1 MKLNVKKLKKVIKE
15 ELDKVLREQEN
26 PVVDLFRASGRVD
39 GVENLENIFNKM
51 KDERLSLQKALEQV
65 FEDEIS
71 RRAYK
76 NSFRMRSV
84 KPEHLEAVNI
94 SKLGDEARERIKARA
109 NKKPSGKG
117 PVPGEHERR
126 MSSGYYGKLD

>member
-1 MKLNVKKLKKVIKE
+1 MKLKIKKLKKVIKE
-15 ELDKVLREQEN
+15 ELEKVLKEQEN
-26 PVVDLFRASGRVD
+26 PVVGLFKKVNRVD
-39 GVENLENIFNKM
+39 GVQHLEDIFIKM
-51 KDERLSLQKALEQV
+51 KEERLSLEAALGQV

-84 KPEHLEAVNI
+84 KPEHLEAVDI
-94 SKLGDEARERIKARA
+94 SKLGSEARERIEARA

-117 PVPGEHERR
+117 PVPGEYERR